1 MSGFAGIVRTATD
14 PNAKPSDPEIVERM
28 AQQLAFRGPDGQNV
42 WSRGEATFCFSLLR
56 TGPAPQAET
65 QPLTLDGRTWILG
78 DVRLDGRD
86 DVIRRLRGKGEECS
100 VESPDEELVLR
111 AWRSSSAQ
119 EKRELFQEFL
129 TGDYS
134 FVLWGPGSRQ
144 LHCFRSLM
152 GGRPFFYSQTNGA
165 LAFGNTLEAVRLAP
179 WVSCELDPFFVGDF
193 LLHSWCPDQER
204 TVYRDI
210 KRLPPGHEVT
220 FSSNGL
226 QLRRAAELPIEEPLW
241 RKHAGEYLEEFRQ
254 LVEKA
259 VRDRLPA
266 SGAVVSL
273 SGGLDSSTVA
283 ATSAALLRKNTTG
296 GSLHAITVSYQ
307 PLFEDQEAEFAA
319 LTARHL
325 GIPSEVLEVGGYG
338 PYFGWDKQAFVPPE
352 PVHDPF
358 QAQTTLFFEAAR
370 KKARIVLAGDGGD
383 DVLNSP
389 AWPYAKYLFR
399 RGKLGALVNAFG
411 GYFLRHGKFPPLGAG
426 ILTRVRK
433 LLGIQEE
440 PPQYPGWLNP
450 EFERACGLRERWS
463 ELEAEPKELHP
474 LHPRGYLGLM
484 HPFWPKMEDDQDAGC
499 TGTVMERR
507 TPLFDVRLLR
517 FLLRVPPV
525 PWCSD
530 KELLRRAMKGILS
543 EKIRT
548 RAKAPLAEE
557 PLELYLLQ
565 QGWRPSTGEPCSAVQ
580 NYVDWQKWRATPL
593 DKPGSYLWM
602 NLCPVSFDLWL
613 KRIEKRSG
621 IQ

>member
-14 PNAKPSDPEIVERM
+14 PNAKASDPEIVERM
-28 AQQLAFRGPDGQNV
+28 AQQVAFRGPDGQNV

-65 QPLTLDGRTWILG
+65 QPLILDGRTWILG

-100 VESPDEELVLR
+100 VESPDDELVLR

-119 EKRELFQEFL
+119 EKSELFQEFL

-134 FVLWGPGSRQ
+134 FVLWEPESSE

-165 LAFGNTLEAVRLAP
+165 FAFSNTLEAVRRVP
-179 WVSCELDPFFVGDF
+179 WASQELDPFFVGDF
-193 LLHSWCPDQER
+193 LLHSWCPNQER

-210 KRLPPGHEVT
+210 KRLPPGHGLSV
-220 FSSNGL
+220 SSNGL
-226 QLRRAAELPIEEPLW
+226 KLRRTAGLPIEEPLW
-241 RKHAGEYLEEFRQ
+241 RKHPGEYIEEFRV
-254 LVEKA
+254 LVENA

-266 SGAVVSL
+266 SGAVISL
-273 SGGLDSSTVA
+273 SGGLDSGTVA
-283 ATSAALLRKNTTG
+283 ATGAKLLRKQNSNG
-296 GSLHAITVSYQ
+296 ELHAISVSQ
-307 PLFEDQEAEFAA
+307 RPLFQDRESDFAA
-319 LTARHL
+319 LMAGHL
-325 GIPSEVLEVGGYG
+325 GIPIQVLEVGGYG
-338 PYFGWDKQAFVPPE
+338 PYLGWDQQAFVLPE
-352 PVHDPF
+352 PQHDPF
-358 QAQTTLFFEAAR
+358 LAQAALFLGVAR
-370 KKARIVLAGDGGD
+370 KKARVVLGGDGGD

-399 RGKLGALVNAFG
+399 RGKLGTLVNAFG

-450 EFERACGLRERWS
+450 EFERACRLRERWS
-463 ELEAEPKELHP
+463 ELEADLQEVHP

-484 HPFWPKMEDDQDAGC
+484 HPFWPKMEDDQDAGS
-499 TGTVMERR
+499 TGTGLERR
-507 TPLFDVRLLR
+507 TPFFDFRLLR

-530 KELLRRAMKGILS
+530 KDLLRRGMKGILP
-543 EKIRT
+543 EEIRS
-548 RAKAPLAEE
+548 RAKSPLAEE
-557 PLELYLLQ
+557 PLDLHSSRD
-565 QGWRPSTGEPCSAVQ
+565 GWRPSTGEPSSAVQ
-580 NYVDWQKWRATPL
+580 NYVDWKKWQATPL
-593 DKPGSYLWM
+593 NKPGSYLWT
-602 NLCPVSFDLWL
+602 NLRPVSLDLWL
-613 KRIEKRSG
+613 KRIEKRSE